1 MMFWCDYHISTFHN
15 GATYVQYGYMF
26 VPNPI
31 SVLDEVDSERHLH
44 NEKFLTVESSP
55 KKGKMTSAS
64 IEKVW

>member
-1 MMFWCDYHISTFHN
+1 MFWCDYHISTFHN
-15 GATYVQYGYMF
+15 GATYS
-26 VPNPI
+26 I